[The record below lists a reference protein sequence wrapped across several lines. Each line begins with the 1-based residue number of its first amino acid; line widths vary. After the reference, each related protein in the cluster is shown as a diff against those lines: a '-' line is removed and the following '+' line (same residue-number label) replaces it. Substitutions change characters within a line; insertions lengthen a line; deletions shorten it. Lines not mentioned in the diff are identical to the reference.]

1 MQNDQSNRRCRRRCR
16 QYLFRRSL
24 LHPTAFLA
32 ARRKKAD
39 DAKAQS
45 IPGVLSL
52 VKKGGQYQLVIG
64 NDVDLVYDA
73 LIQKYPQLQKDQAP
87 KQAVPAK
94 KKGIV
99 NAILGAITGSIAPV
113 VPLLAGCGM
122 GKVLLLVLVMSG
134 LLTKASS
141 SYILLNMIFDTGFY
155 FMPAFIGFSAAKMF
169 GCNAFMGGFIG
180 LAMVHPTWTGLVAK
194 GAPH

>member
-1 MQNDQSNRRCRRRCR
+1 MDAKMIDQIVDAVGGTDNICSVVHCATRLR
-16 QYLFRRSL
+16 FSL
-24 LHPTAFLA
+24 
-32 ARRKKAD
+32 RDEKKAD

-73 LIQKYPQLQKDQAP
+73 LIQKYPQLQKDQAAKP
-87 KQAVPAK
+87 ATPAK

-99 NAILGAITGSIAPV
+99 NAVLGAITGSIAPV

-122 GKVLLLVLVMSG
+122 ARSCCSF
-134 LLTKASS
+134 SS
-141 SYILLNMIFDTGFY
+141 
-155 FMPAFIGFSAAKMF
+155 
-169 GCNAFMGGFIG
+169 
-180 LAMVHPTWTGLVAK
+180 
-194 GAPH
+194 